1 MVMSIENFV
10 KSLNQNQLEFFNER
24 AAIREYEGNMDP
36 ITAEYLAMDDT
47 IKHYGIEQSYI

>member
-24 AAIREYEGNMDP
+24 AAIREHEGNMDP

-47 IKHYGIEQSYI
+47 IKYYGIEQSYI

>member
-24 AAIREYEGNMDP
+24 AATREYEGNMDP

-47 IKHYGIEQSYI
+47 IKYYGTEQSYI